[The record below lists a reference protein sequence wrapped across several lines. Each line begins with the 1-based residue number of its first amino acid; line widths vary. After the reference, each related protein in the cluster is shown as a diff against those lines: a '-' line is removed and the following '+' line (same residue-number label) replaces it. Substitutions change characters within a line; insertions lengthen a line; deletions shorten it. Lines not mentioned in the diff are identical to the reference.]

1 MYGPPEFFQRRAR
14 GRAND
19 DANRARDRPDS
30 GEYPSFLFVND
41 AETPQNESEVIP
53 EKKSEKKQIEIVTP
67 REVKIEPQRIQ
78 PKYFSKGNCRVYYF
92 FLASG

>member
-19 DANRARDRPDS
+19 DANRARDRPDF

-41 AETPQNESEVIP
+41 AETPQNESEIIP
-53 EKKSEKKQIEIVTP
+53 EKKSEKKHIENVAP
-67 REVKIEPQRIQ
+67 QEVKMEPPRFQ
-78 PKYFSKGNCRVYYF
+78 PKYFSKGNLQKNLLFIFCT
-92 FLASG
+92 